1 MPNETYLEFMIFVN
15 KALEFKEKSNLTY
28 QEIGEAI
35 GVNRSHVQRVFNMQ
49 TFPSFQFLIRLA
61 HFMKIPLFS
70 LLIPSEKLLQQDL
83 ANKINSR
90 LKELNWNTDDLSN
103 NTGISLLHL
112 NDILNAETPLTDA
125 ERTTIIEV
133 LDIEDEFTSLE
144 IKENLLKGIL
154 ADMGLNAN
162 QIDNIVKYVNDSLK

>member
-61 HFMKIPLFS
+61 RFMKVPLFS
-70 LLIPSEKLLQQDL
+70 LLIPPETLLQQEL
-83 ANKINSR
+83 ADKINGR
-90 LKELNWNTDDLSN
+90 LKELNWDTDDLSS
-103 NTGISLLHL
+103 NTGISPLHL

-125 ERTTIIEV
+125 ERTTIMGI
-133 LDIEDEFTSLE
+133 LDIEDEFSTLE
-144 IKENLLKGIL
+144 IKENILKGIL
-154 ADMGLNAN
+154 ADMGLKTS
-162 QIDNIVKYVNDSLK
+162 QIDNILRYVNDSLK